1 MDILYDMAIEQVD
14 DSLETVSVVDTGRI
28 ERAMHEMIEAIGED
42 PLREGLVDTPARV
55 GRMYAELFGGLRI
68 DPTDYLRVGFEASHD
83 EMVIL
88 RDIPFY
94 SVCEHHFMPFHGV
107 AAVGY
112 IPHGRVVG
120 ISKLARLVDGY
131 ARRPQL
137 QERLTTQVADALM
150 NTLQPDGVAVVIEAE
165 HLCMTQRGIK
175 KPGSRMITSATRGTF
190 REDEVT
196 RSEFLSLVRGS

>member
-1 MDILYDMAIEQVD
+1 MTTEQHHD
-14 DSLETVSVVDTGRI
+14 PLTTASGVDTARI
-28 ERAMHEMIEAIGED
+28 ERAVHEIIEALGED
-42 PLREGLVDTPARV
+42 PRREGLIETPARV
-55 GRMYAELFGGLRI
+55 ARMYAELFGGLAI
-68 DPTDYLRVGFEASHD
+68 DPADFLRVGFEAEHD

-94 SVCEHHFMPFHGV
+94 SVCEHHFMPFHGT

-112 IPHGRVVG
+112 IPAGRVVG

-137 QERLTTQVADALM
+137 QERLTSQVADALM
-150 NTLQPDGVAVVIEAE
+150 DTLRPDGVAVVIEAE

-190 REDEVT
+190 RQNEVT
-196 RSEFLSLVRGS
+196 RSEFLSLVRSS

>member
-1 MDILYDMAIEQVD
+1 MTIHDIEHDAAASPLDLD
-14 DSLETVSVVDTGRI
+14 RI
-28 ERAMHEMIEAIGED
+28 ARAVREVIEALGED
-42 PLREGLVDTPARV
+42 PGREGLRNTPDRV
-55 GRMYAELFGGLRI
+55 ARMYAELFDGLGT
-68 DPTDYLRVGFEASHD
+68 DPRDHLRVGFEVGHD

-88 RDIPFY
+88 KDIPFY

-112 IPHGRVVG
+112 IPDGRVVG
-120 ISKLARLVDGY
+120 LSKLARLVDGY

-137 QERLTTQVADALM
+137 QERLTSQIADALM
-150 NTLQPDGVAVVIEAE
+150 DVLEPDGVAVVMEAE
-165 HLCMTQRGIK
+165 HLCMTQRGVR

-190 REDEVT
+190 RKNEVT